1 MSPIGQ
7 NDSGLRET
15 LVARGADKGV
25 VLVAGVGGGLGFG
38 ICRRFAAAGY
48 DVAMVSRKHERLRP
62 LAERINEDGGGRAH
76 VCPADIRD
84 EATVEDLFDR
94 VEAAWGP
101 IAAAVFNA
109 GAQYR
114 KPFLEIPPDLF
125 EKVWPLGCCAGFLVG
140 RAAARRMLPRGE
152 GSVLFTGATASI
164 RGGAEYAAFAAS
176 KSGLRALAQSMAREL
191 VPQGIHVAHVVIDG
205 LIDTPVIRE
214 RFAEQI
220 AMLPA
225 DGALSPEAIG
235 QAFVNLHQ
243 QSRSAWSFEIDLRP
257 WAEKF

>member
-1 MSPIGQ
+1 MVG
-7 NDSGLRET
+7 
-15 LVARGADKGV
+15 RGTNEGV

-48 DVAMVSRKHERLRP
+48 DVAMVSRRQERLQP
-62 LAERINEDGGGRAH
+62 LAARINEDGGGRAH

-84 EATVEDLFDR
+84 EAAVEDLFDR
-94 VEAAWGP
+94 VEAAHGP
-101 IAAAVFNA
+101 IVAAVFNA

-125 EKVWPLGCCAGFLVG
+125 EKVWRLGCYAGFLVG
-140 RAAARRMLPRGE
+140 RAAARRMLPRGA
-152 GSVLFTGATASI
+152 GSILFTGATASI
-164 RGGAEYAAFAAS
+164 RGAGEFAAFAAS

-191 VPQGIHVAHVVIDG
+191 GPQGIHVAHVVVDG

-214 RFAEQI
+214 RFAEKI
-220 AMLPA
+220 ASLPE

-235 QAFVNLHQ
+235 QAYVDLHHQ
-243 QSRSAWSFEIDLRP
+243 NRSAWSFVIDLRP
-257 WAEKF
+257 WSDKF

>member
-1 MSPIGQ
+1 M
-7 NDSGLRET
+7 T
-15 LVARGADKGV
+15 DKGV

-48 DVAMVSRKHERLRP
+48 DVAMVSRKQERLEP
-62 LAERINEDGGGRAH
+62 LAMRINQESGGRAH

-84 EATVEDLFDR
+84 EAAVEDLFER
-94 VEAAWGP
+94 IEAAHGP

-114 KPFLEIPPDLF
+114 QPFLDTRADLF
-125 EKVWPLGCCAGFLVG
+125 EKVWRLGCYAGFLVG
-140 RAAARRMLPRGE
+140 RAAARRMQPRGE
-152 GSVLFTGATASI
+152 GSILFTGATASI
-164 RGGAEYAAFAAS
+164 RGAAEFAAFAAS
-176 KSGLRALAQSMAREL
+176 KFGLRALAQSMAREL
-191 VPQGIHVAHVVIDG
+191 GPQGIHVAHVVIDG

-220 AMLPA
+220 ASLPA

-235 QAFVNLHQ
+235 QAYVDLHHQ
-243 QSRSAWSFEIDLRP
+243 NRSAWSFEIDLRP

>member
-1 MSPIGQ
+1 M
-7 NDSGLRET
+7 T
-15 LVARGADKGV
+15 DKGV

-48 DVAMVSRKHERLRP
+48 DVAMVSRKQERLKP
-62 LAERINEDGGGRAH
+62 LAMRINQESGGRAH
-76 VCPADIRD
+76 VCPPDIRD
-84 EATVEDLFDR
+84 EAAVEDLFER
-94 VEAAWGP
+94 VEAAHGP

-114 KPFLEIPPDLF
+114 QPFLDTRADLF
-125 EKVWPLGCCAGFLVG
+125 EKVWRLGCYAGFLVG
-140 RAAARRMLPRGE
+140 RAAARRMQPRGE
-152 GSVLFTGATASI
+152 GSILFTGATASI
-164 RGGAEYAAFAAS
+164 RGAAEFAAFAAS
-176 KSGLRALAQSMAREL
+176 KFGLRALAQSMAREL
-191 VPQGIHVAHVVIDG
+191 GPQGIHVAHVVIDG

-220 AMLPA
+220 ASLPA

-235 QAFVNLHQ
+235 QAYVDLHHQ
-243 QSRSAWSFEIDLRP
+243 NRSAWSFEIDLRP

>member
-1 MSPIGQ
+1 MS
-7 NDSGLRET
+7 N
-15 LVARGADKGV
+15 KGI

-48 DVAMVSRKHERLRP
+48 DIAMVSRKQERLEP
-62 LAERINEDGGGRAH
+62 LAERINEDGDGRVH

-84 EATVEDLFDR
+84 EDTVEELFDR
-94 VEAAWGP
+94 VEAAHGP

-114 KPFLEIPPDLF
+114 QPFLDIPADLF
-125 EKVWPLGCCAGFLVG
+125 EKVWRLGCYAGFLVG

-152 GSVLFTGATASI
+152 GSILFTGATASI
-164 RGGAEYAAFAAS
+164 RGAAEFAAFAAS
-176 KSGLRALAQSMAREL
+176 KSGLRALAQSMAREFG
-191 VPQGIHVAHVVIDG
+191 PKGIHVAHVVVDG

-214 RFAEQI
+214 RFSAEI
-220 AMLPA
+220 ASLPA

-235 QAFVNLHQ
+235 QAYVDLHHQ
-243 QSRSAWSFEIDLRP
+243 NRSAWSFEIDLRP